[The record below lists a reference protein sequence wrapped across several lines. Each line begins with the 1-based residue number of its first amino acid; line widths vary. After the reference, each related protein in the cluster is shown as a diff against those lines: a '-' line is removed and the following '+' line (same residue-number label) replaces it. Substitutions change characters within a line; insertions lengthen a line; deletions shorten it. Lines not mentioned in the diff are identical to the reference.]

1 MKVRIE
7 GIAPLIM
14 HNGLLADP
22 EYHFT
27 KEKKKI
33 TAKRKKVEAD
43 QEEISRLEFLG
54 SLYTDST
61 GKIIVPARV
70 LLGAIIKGAKGLKE
84 GPAAK
89 AGVFVD
95 ADVPLIYDGPTD
107 PEALYAA
114 TSEDGKGR
122 PFVLRVPVKQGT
134 ASVIRVRPIFPK
146 WAVEFDL
153 TIMDDVTNAQ
163 TVRQMLDH
171 SGRMCGLGDWRPQY
185 GRFKVVQFGEPE
197 AGDWRTMSMTE
208 RGQFIKQHGMEK
220 ANELARKSGF
230 GGAMD
235 KN

>member
-43 QEEISRLEFLG
+43 HEEISRLEFLG

-95 ADVPLIYDGPTD
+95 ADVPLIYEGPTD
-107 PEALYAA
+107 PEELY
-114 TSEDGKGR
+114 EDKK
-122 PFVLRVPVKQGT
+122 FVLRVPVKQGT
-134 ASVIRVRPIFPK
+134 ASVIRVRPIFQK

-153 TIMDDVTNAQ
+153 TIMDDVTNKQ

-171 SGRMCGLGDWRPQY
+171 AGRMNGLGDWRPQY
-185 GRFKVVQFGEPE
+185 GRFKVTKFE
-197 AGDWRTMSMTE
+197 
-208 RGQFIKQHGMEK
+208 
-220 ANELARKSGF
+220 N
-230 GGAMD
+230 
-235 KN
+235 

>member
-95 ADVPLIYDGPTD
+95 ADVPLIYEGPTD
-107 PEALYAA
+107 PEELYK
-114 TSEDGKGR
+114 DKK
-122 PFVLRVPVKQGT
+122 FVLRVPVKQGT
-134 ASVIRVRPIFPK
+134 ASVIRVRPIFQK

-171 SGRMCGLGDWRPQY
+171 AGRMNGLGDWRPQY
-185 GRFKVVQFGEPE
+185 GRFKVTKFE
-197 AGDWRTMSMTE
+197 
-208 RGQFIKQHGMEK
+208 
-220 ANELARKSGF
+220 N
-230 GGAMD
+230 
-235 KN
+235 